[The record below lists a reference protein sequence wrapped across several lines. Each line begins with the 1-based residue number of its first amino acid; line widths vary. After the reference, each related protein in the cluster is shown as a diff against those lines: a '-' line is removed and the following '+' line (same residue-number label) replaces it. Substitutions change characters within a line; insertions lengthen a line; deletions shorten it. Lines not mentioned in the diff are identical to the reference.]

1 MYLGNLSAILL
12 KTFVKTEIIS
22 FKLIALALEN
32 LNYYT
37 IRKLSNDSLLIFS
50 LGHLNFFLGY

>member
-1 MYLGNLSAILL
+1 MYLGNLNAILL
-12 KTFVKTEIIS
+12 KTFVKTKIIS

-37 IRKLSNDSLLIFS
+37 ICKLTNDSLLIFS
-50 LGHLNFFLGY
+50 LGNLIFFLGY

>member
-1 MYLGNLSAILL
+1 MYLGNLNAILL

-37 IRKLSNDSLLIFS
+37 ICKLTNDSLLIFS
-50 LGHLNFFLGY
+50 LGNLIFFLGY